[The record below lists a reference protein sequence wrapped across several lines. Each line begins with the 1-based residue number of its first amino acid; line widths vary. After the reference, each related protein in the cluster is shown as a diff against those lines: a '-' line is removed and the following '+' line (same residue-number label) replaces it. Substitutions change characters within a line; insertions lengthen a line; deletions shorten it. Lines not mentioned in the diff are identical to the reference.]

1 MIKSKTSL
9 ADVVPSVLEHLQPW
23 AGFAGEL
30 IIWLVAH
37 LHGAEEALGVRH
49 HDGGAAVGCG
59 EACRAGGGAVRVGW
73 IRFGRF
79 AVEVDVSRCDLIT
92 GEALLEV
99 ACGGEVGAAF
109 AVGDG
114 DR

>member
-30 IIWLVAH
+30 IIWLVTH
-37 LHGAEEALGVRH
+37 LDGSKESLGVRH

-73 IRFGRF
+73 ILLSRF
-79 AVEVDVSRCDLIT
+79 AIEVDVAGADLI
-92 GEALLEV
+92 
-99 ACGGEVGAAF
+99 AC
-109 AVGDG
+109 
-114 DR
+114 

>member
-59 EACRAGGGAVRVGW
+59 EACCAGGGAVRVGW
-73 IRFGRF
+73 ILLSWL
-79 AVEVDVSRCDLIT
+79 AVEVDVAGADLI
-92 GEALLEV
+92 
-99 ACGGEVGAAF
+99 AC
-109 AVGDG
+109 
-114 DR
+114 